1 MEKSTS
7 YKKDAREYKETITN
21 GNYQNTKTQQNATEK
36 YFSNLLGRRILS
48 SQASSKTSN

>member
-21 GNYQNTKTQQNATEK
+21 GNYQNTKIIKN
-36 YFSNLLGRRILS
+36 YL
-48 SQASSKTSN
+48 